1 MLIETQVGLL
11 SMAAEE
17 YHRNKD
23 AVGHSSLV
31 RIMRSPA
38 HFQEYVT
45 HPPEPTPAMAFGT
58 AVHSAVLEPA
68 AFASDYAV
76 FDESQLEGSL
86 QSLDDYKA
94 AAAELGIKVGKM
106 KKEEIKDAIKVADVE
121 SRFVFR
127 EDAIARLYDGKQ
139 ILTPT
144 LMMAI
149 RSIQASISRHA
160 GASRLLANGMA
171 EMSGFWSDPETGL
184 GCKCRPDWLV
194 MADETITGIVDVKTC
209 TDASAEGFAR
219 SIATLG
225 YDLQAAFYQ
234 DGIKSHYWQ
243 DAPVLLHRCRKG
255 RSASG
260 SGLSGQRR
268 DVIDVGR
275 AKYRGALQ
283 LLQWCRANNRWPAY
297 QPNGEIETIE
307 LPRWA
312 ANFDL
317 ES

>member
-106 KKEEIKDAIKVADVE
+106 KKEEIKDAIKATDVE

-160 GASRLLANGMA
+160 GARVCWRTGWLKCLA
-171 EMSGFWSDPETGL
+171 SGVIRRPGSDVNADRTGL
-184 GCKCRPDWLV
+184 SWPMKPSP
-194 MADETITGIVDVKTC
+194 
-209 TDASAEGFAR
+209 AS
-219 SIATLG
+219 
-225 YDLQAAFYQ
+225 
-234 DGIKSHYWQ
+234 WM
-243 DAPVLLHRCRKG
+243 
-255 RSASG
+255 
-260 SGLSGQRR
+260 
-268 DVIDVGR
+268 
-275 AKYRGALQ
+275 
-283 LLQWCRANNRWPAY
+283 
-297 QPNGEIETIE
+297 
-307 LPRWA
+307 
-312 ANFDL
+312 
-317 ES
+317 

>member
-1 MLIETQVGLL
+1 MHIETQVGLL
-11 SMAAEE
+11 SMSAEA
-17 YHRNKD
+17 YHGNKD

-45 HPPEPTPAMAFGT
+45 NPPQPSAAMAFGT

-68 AFASDYAV
+68 AFASEYAV
-76 FDESQLEGSL
+76 FDESQLDGSL
-86 QSLDDYKA
+86 QSLDDFKSA
-94 AAAELGIKVGKM
+94 ASELGIKVGKM
-106 KKEEIKDAIKVADVE
+106 KKEEIKDAIKAADIE

-127 EDAIARLYDGKQ
+127 EDAIARLYEGKQ

-144 LMMAI
+144 MMLAI
-149 RSIQASISRHA
+149 HSIQASISHHE
-160 GASRLLANGMA
+160 GASRLLRHGMA
-171 EMSGFWSDPETGL
+171 EMSGFWTDHESGL
-184 GCKCRPDWLV
+184 HCKCRPDWLV

-209 TDASAEGFAR
+209 ADASADTFAR
-219 SIATLG
+219 SIASFG

-234 DGIKSHYWQ
+234 DGLKALTGKALPFYFIAVEKDGPHATAAY
-243 DAPVLLHRCRKG
+243 R
-255 RSASG
+255 AS
-260 SGLSGQRR
+260 
-268 DVIDVGR
+268 DEMIETGR

-283 LLQWCRANNRWPAY
+283 LLRWCRDNNRWPAY

-312 ANFDL
+312 SNFDL
-317 ES
+317 DS

>member
-106 KKEEIKDAIKVADVE
+106 KKEEIKDAIKAADVE

-149 RSIQASISRHA
+149 RSIQASLSRHT

-234 DGIKSHYWQ
+234 DGIKTITGRTLPFYFIAVEK
-243 DAPVLLHRCRKG
+243 DAPQAAAVYR
-255 RSASG
+255 ASE
-260 SGLSGQRR
+260 

>member
-58 AVHSAVLEPA
+58 AVHCAVLEPA

-106 KKEEIKDAIKVADVE
+106 KKEEIKDAIKATDVE

-127 EDAIARLYDGKQ
+127 EDAIAKLYERQANPDTHPDDGHPVHSGKP
-139 ILTPT
+139 LSSHRRF
-144 LMMAI
+144 AF
-149 RSIQASISRHA
+149 A
-160 GASRLLANGMA
+160 G
-171 EMSGFWSDPETGL
+171 EW
-184 GCKCRPDWLV
+184 
-194 MADETITGIVDVKTC
+194 
-209 TDASAEGFAR
+209 
-219 SIATLG
+219 
-225 YDLQAAFYQ
+225 
-234 DGIKSHYWQ
+234 DG
-243 DAPVLLHRCRKG
+243 
-255 RSASG
+255 
-260 SGLSGQRR
+260 
-268 DVIDVGR
+268 
-275 AKYRGALQ
+275 
-283 LLQWCRANNRWPAY
+283 
-297 QPNGEIETIE
+297 
-307 LPRWA
+307 
-312 ANFDL
+312 
-317 ES
+317 